1 MYNTDFICTYKLMDS
16 EEDCKLMYQIQLLQA
31 FGIDQMNEEI
41 VNLELCNLF
50 EKIKNCITLCLIME
64 KYSKTEYIANII
76 ESLKPR
82 EEDGKAFIFTVLF
95 QYDYFDLI
103 HKSLCEFLNTGI
115 ISDKTADEFIRC
127 INLQ

>member
-1 MYNTDFICTYKLMDS
+1 MYNTDFICTYKLMGS

-41 VNLELCNLF
+41 VNLELCKLF
-50 EKIKNCITLCLIME
+50 DKIKNCNTLSLIME
-64 KYSKTEYIANII
+64 KYSKSEYIANIL
-76 ESLKPR
+76 ESLKPS
-82 EEDGKAFIFTVLF
+82 EEDGKAFVFTVLF

-115 ISDKTADEFIRC
+115 ISDKTSDEFIRC
-127 INLQ
+127 IDLQ

>member
-1 MYNTDFICTYKLMDS
+1 MYNTDFICTYKLMGS

-41 VNLELCNLF
+41 VNLELCKLF
-50 EKIKNCITLCLIME
+50 DKIKNCNTLSLIME
-64 KYSKTEYIANII
+64 KYSKSEYIANII
-76 ESLKPR
+76 KSLKPS
-82 EEDGKAFIFTVLF
+82 EEDGRAFIFTVLF

-115 ISDKTADEFIRC
+115 ISDKTAEEFTQC